1 MTDAVASARVAAAR
15 ARVAL
20 EPRVAVERL
29 EVAGADRVRFLHNLC
44 TADVKALA
52 PGTSARA
59 FVTTV
64 QGKIVSSA
72 EILALDER
80 LELEL
85 PPGRSAAVEAHLSR
99 YRIVERVE
107 LAMRPGVASAR
118 LRGPSAAEALLA
130 AGLPAPAEPGAHR
143 AEGTGEAL
151 LRVRR
156 LALGREPRFEL
167 SGPAPALDAALAR
180 LRGASGAEDLAE
192 LGEREAEILRIE
204 DGEPRFGVDYGEEA
218 FPQETGDAAA
228 VSYAKGCYLGQEVV
242 ARIHYRGGVQ
252 RTPQGLRFADDLP
265 AAGTPVLADGREAGS
280 ATSVARSPRF
290 GAIGLG
296 LLHRRAAEP
305 SARLELAGGGRVEL
319 VPLPFD

>member
-1 MTDAVASARVAAAR
+1 MRDAVTAACAAAR
-15 ARVAL
+15 EGAAL
-20 EPRVAVERL
+20 ESRAAVDRL
-29 EVAGADRVRFLHNLC
+29 ELTGADRVRFLHNLC

-52 PGTSARA
+52 PGASARG
-59 FVTTV
+59 FLTTV

-85 PPGRSAAVEAHLSR
+85 PAGRAAAVEAHLTR
-99 YRIVERVE
+99 YRIAERVE
-107 LAMRPGVASAR
+107 LAVRADVSWAR
-118 LRGPSAAEALLA
+118 LRGPGAPEALLS

-143 AEGTGEAL
+143 AEGAGDAV
-151 LRVRR
+151 LRIRR

-167 SGPAPALDAALAR
+167 SGPAPVLRAALAR
-180 LRGASGAEDLAE
+180 LREAAGAEGLVE
-192 LGEREAEILRIE
+192 LEEDAAEILRIE

-218 FPQETGDAAA
+218 FPQETGDVAA

-252 RTPQGLRFADDLP
+252 RTVQGLRFPDGVP
-265 AAGTPVLADGREAGS
+265 TAGTPVLAGGREAGS
-280 ATSVARSPRF
+280 ASSVARSPRF
-290 GAIGLG
+290 GAIGLAV
-296 LLHRRAAEP
+296 LHRRATEP

-319 VPLPFD
+319 APLPFR